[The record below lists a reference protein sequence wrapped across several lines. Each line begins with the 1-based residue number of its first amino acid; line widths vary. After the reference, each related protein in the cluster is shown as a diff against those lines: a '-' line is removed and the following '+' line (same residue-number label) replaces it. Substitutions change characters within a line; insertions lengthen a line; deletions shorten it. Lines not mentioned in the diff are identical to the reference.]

1 MVVMYCC
8 YTQGMIPPFR
18 QAQYTHCNTLR
29 PRATTGTTRTQAP
42 PLMDELLFILSLSNN
57 SSFNHNPF
65 SVRWIYMSCILPGS
79 IEEIRIELMR
89 AIPDYARRPP
99 VPVPQGR
106 PLLPDNSQSRWWWS
120 CQSAR
125 RTTGSHVPDLVTRP
139 RDHDQRRPENRKRCK
154 YCICVRTSLYCSNC
168 QVFLCGGA
176 CWQAWHSLRELPPA
190 EEMRRV
196 VPEPDDDE

>member
-79 IEEIRIELMR
+79 IEEIQIALSHAHTLTR
-89 AIPDYARRPP
+89 
-99 VPVPQGR
+99 
-106 PLLPDNSQSRWWWS
+106 
-120 CQSAR
+120 
-125 RTTGSHVPDLVTRP
+125 SHVHNRSHVHSVHVHTFTHVHAVHTFTRSLDSANVLVLFQALTR
-139 RDHDQRRPENRKRCK
+139 
-154 YCICVRTSLYCSNC
+154 
-168 QVFLCGGA
+168 
-176 CWQAWHSLRELPPA
+176 
-190 EEMRRV
+190 
-196 VPEPDDDE
+196 